1 MAFDPTC
8 VVEPWKTIYPLWMR
22 LAKIQG
28 KVYELLYSP
37 AALAQPEGDRVA
49 HARQLAEEMQLAVMD
64 PFKVPIHPHALR
76 NPGTKKK
83 ANAKQRI
90 LSENH
95 NLTAMENFLVL
106 SDSIS
111 RFSVLALIY
120 RAIPPPP
127 DSSSTFIPDCIE
139 TARAALEMHLD
150 CMTMLKESSEVL
162 KCSYMHWY
170 GPPSHHQLSSQ
181 EEG

>member
-1 MAFDPTC
+1 
-8 VVEPWKTIYPLWMR
+8 
-22 LAKIQG
+22 
-28 KVYELLYSP
+28 
-37 AALAQPEGDRVA
+37 
-49 HARQLAEEMQLAVMD
+49 
-64 PFKVPIHPHALR
+64 
-76 NPGTKKK
+76 
-83 ANAKQRI
+83 
-90 LSENH
+90 
-95 NLTAMENFLVL
+95 MENFLVL